1 MHVVEVSQTR
11 ATLRVKNGCLN
22 VGSDG
27 VALGSVPLGEVS
39 AVLLS
44 SPHSMCSVTAIAS
57 LAGQGTPVIFCDPTM
72 KPAGMV
78 LPFCGHHEIGQRIL
92 AQARAPLPL
101 RKRLW
106 KQLIQSK
113 IIGQA
118 TILEDATGDDA
129 GLRLLARRV
138 RSGDVS
144 NVEARAARRYWSRLL
159 GRAFRRRRGEGLVNQ
174 MLDYGYTVL
183 RASIARSICVSGLH
197 PSIGIHHHNRSNAFA
212 LADDVIE
219 PYRPA
224 LDRQVLACLGQ
235 FKGVDQLTPAL
246 KKELA
251 SVLRK
256 TVPMDGCDRSLED
269 AAKRS
274 SASLAGAFLGA
285 TEKLSLPWIG

>member
-1 MHVVEVSQTR
+1 MHVVEVSQ
-11 ATLRVKNGCLN
+11 AKASLRIKDGCLN
-22 VGSDG
+22 VSSDD
-27 VALGSVPLGEVS
+27 VTLGSVPLAEVS

-44 SPHSMCSVTAIAS
+44 SPHTMCSVTAIAL

-78 LPFCGHHEIGQRIL
+78 LPFRGHHEIGQRIL

-118 TILEDATGDDA
+118 TILESVIADDA
-129 GLRLLARRV
+129 GLRLMASRV
-138 RSGDVS
+138 RSGDVG

-159 GRAFRRRRGEGLVNQ
+159 GREFRRRRSEGLTNQ

-183 RASIARSICVSGLH
+183 RASIARSICISGLH
-197 PSIGIHHHNRSNAFA
+197 PSIGIHHHNRANAFA

-224 LDRQVLACLGQ
+224 VDRQVVECLRLFQGAEE
-235 FKGVDQLTPAL
+235 LTPAL

-251 SVLRK
+251 AVLRK
-256 TVPMDGCDRSLED
+256 TVPIDGCDRSLED
-269 AAKRS
+269 AAKRTS
-274 SASLAGAFLGA
+274 TSLAGAFFGDQ
-285 TEKLSLPWIG
+285 EKLSLPWIG